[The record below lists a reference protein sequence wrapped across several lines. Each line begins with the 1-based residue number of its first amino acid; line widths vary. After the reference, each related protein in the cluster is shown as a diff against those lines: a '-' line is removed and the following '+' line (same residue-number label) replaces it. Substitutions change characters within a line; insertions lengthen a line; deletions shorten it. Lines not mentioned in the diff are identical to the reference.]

1 MPRKPRMFVPGLPAH
16 IIQRGNNRQA
26 IFFKA
31 SDYRRYLTL
40 LHEARDRYGCA
51 IHAYVLM
58 TNHVHLLLTPDETT
72 SVSRIMQYVGR
83 KYVPYINLKYGRSGT
98 LWEGRFKASL
108 VQSSRYLLACY
119 RYIELNPVRAGMV
132 RNAVEYAWSSYRC
145 NALGESN
152 ELLDPHGIYLGLG
165 ITRGNRE
172 SSYRQLFSDP
182 IPEEQIRDIREFVQS
197 GTPLGN
203 HKFRDQVEAALSIKI
218 GHARRGRPR
227 LQGGKGL

>member
-51 IHAYVLM
+51 INAYVLM

-119 RYIELNPVRAGMV
+119 RYIELNPGYKGVRALSVFLSPPMTSPGFYDV
-132 RNAVEYAWSSYRC
+132 PSAQNLHKNIA
-145 NALGESN
+145 
-152 ELLDPHGIYLGLG
+152 
-165 ITRGNRE
+165 
-172 SSYRQLFSDP
+172 
-182 IPEEQIRDIREFVQS
+182 
-197 GTPLGN
+197 GN
-203 HKFRDQVEAALSIKI
+203 HRYS
-218 GHARRGRPR
+218 
-227 LQGGKGL
+227 GG

>member
-1 MPRKPRMFVPGLPAH
+1 MFVPGLPAH

-26 IFFKA
+26 IFFKGA
-31 SDYRRYLTL
+31 DYRRYLRHL
-40 LHEARDRYGCA
+40 LEARERYGCA

-58 TNHVHLLLTPDETT
+58 TNHVHLLLTPAETT

-83 KYVPYINLKYGRSGT
+83 QYVPYINSKYGRSGT

-108 VQSSRYLLACY
+108 VQSSQYLLACY
-119 RYIELNPVRAGMV
+119 RYVELNPVRAGMV

-145 NALGESN
+145 NALGEFN
-152 ELLDPHGIYLGLG
+152 ELVDPHAVYLGLG
-165 ITRGNRE
+165 IARGKRQ

-182 IPEEQIRDIREFVQS
+182 IPEEQIRDIREFLQS

-203 HKFRDQVEAALSIKI
+203 HKFRDQVESILSIKI
-218 GHARRGRPR
+218 GHVRRGRPR
-227 LQGGKGL
+227 VQNENGL